1 MNTYSVF
8 RNDGLLDRLL
18 SVSADMLDYNVMEG
32 ETAIE
37 GIFASHYLKDGI
49 PTELPPQPAEYYIF
63 DAAAECWVD
72 SRSLEQAKA
81 ARWAAIKLQR
91 TVEEFAPFEYNGMIF
106 DGDIDA
112 QRRLSH
118 YISVAK
124 SNPQLQAA
132 FTLANNSEVMLS
144 AADFIAIEAAKVA
157 QVAAVFAK
165 GVQLRNQIES
175 ATDLASVDAIV
186 W

>member
-1 MNTYSVF
+1 MSTYSVF
-8 RNDGLLDRLL
+8 GNDGLLDRLL
-18 SVSADMLDYNVMEG
+18 SVSADMLSYNVMEG
-32 ETAIE
+32 ETAVE
-37 GIFASHYLKDGI
+37 GVFTSHYLKNGI
-49 PTELPPQPAEYYIF
+49 PAELSPQPTEHHIF
-63 DAAAECWVD
+63 DTTAECWVD
-72 SRSLEQAKA
+72 ARSLEQAKE

-91 TVEEFAPFEYNGMIF
+91 TVEEFAPFVYNDMIF

-118 YISVAK
+118 YISMAK

-132 FTLANNSEVMLS
+132 FTLADNSEVVLS